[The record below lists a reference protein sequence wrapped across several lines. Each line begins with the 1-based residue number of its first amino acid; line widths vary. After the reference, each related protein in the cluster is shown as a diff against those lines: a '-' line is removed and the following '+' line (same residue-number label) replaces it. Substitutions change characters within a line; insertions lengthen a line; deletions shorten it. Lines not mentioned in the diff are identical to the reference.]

1 VGSLSQ
7 REASGVQQA
16 PPEPVVGVL
25 CAGQHK
31 EETPTEGQRVLL
43 EPLAGKP
50 PLNGQEVGQ
59 LRANTTDDGNVG
71 EAYLTRRMK
80 PVASESSR
88 QRWTTAVASR
98 DFVPAFTRI

>member
-1 VGSLSQ
+1 
-7 REASGVQQA
+7 
-16 PPEPVVGVL
+16 VL

-50 PLNGQEVGQ
+50 LLNGQEVGQ
-59 LRANTTDDGNVG
+59 LRANTTDAGN